1 MVVEI
6 SCSDAQSENSA
17 GKPVRTMV
25 LQYAKNEWTALQPLQ
40 GVSLLHPVLQRRRK
54 DKEVSLSDVRFS
66 QLDEYCLI
74 SGQKD
79 KVKKTSLPKSEI
91 LVREVY
97 QKESRGKTAIRKC
110 VLVQTNKDS
119 EGVFPGYVMHY
130 TDYSP
135 NRKNPLD
142 VEVRPFGEK
151 KMAKQDLTRW
161 KEEKIVGGWSP
172 VK

>member
-1 MVVEI
+1 MML
-6 SCSDAQSENSA
+6 QSENSA

-25 LQYAKNEWTALQPLQ
+25 LQYANKEWTALQPLQ
-40 GVSLLHPVLQRRRK
+40 GVSLLHPVLQGRRA

-79 KVKKTSLPKSEI
+79 KVKRQAFLNLKFLCVRFTKRNRVEKPRSKNVCSYRQTRTVEMVFLPM
-91 LVREVY
+91 LV
-97 QKESRGKTAIRKC
+97 
-110 VLVQTNKDS
+110 
-119 EGVFPGYVMHY
+119 HY

-135 NRKNPLD
+135 NRKSPLD

-161 KEEKIVGGWSP
+161 KEEKIVGGWSA